1 MKETYSPA
9 ILASYATFKELY
21 NEGKYRSPYQILAEF
36 IKYIVLTENTY
47 SFSLVKMKQDL
58 KRVFGFELP
67 TAVIKTAVK
76 GIDGMTREAATS
88 DYVVNNKQLI
98 ENVEFVSLRK
108 ETEVENLELSK
119 LLLDYAHE
127 YHSDQYIQEDVLVQ
141 DFIAYLIDENS
152 NTKNHDIIS
161 EFILKN
167 SDDVRIQESIESIR
181 QGAVLYIGLNYNISE
196 TGSLGKDLILYLDT
210 EILFDLAG
218 YNGGVY
224 QSIAEDFIDLVRDAN
239 EGEHKI
245 KLRYFA
251 KVKSEIE
258 KFFDMAKDIVVGRQ
272 IPNNKPAMKSIVNG
286 CREETDVI
294 EKCADFF
301 LKLRTQYSIVEDPI
315 ESYYV
320 SSYDSY
326 NLEGIRNDTF
336 PQDEETSEAL
346 TYVSHINKLRKGVRY
361 REYTESGYIFV
372 TETSKVL
379 DVSKNMIT
387 LLSAEDEMDSIHAC
401 GFAQNM
407 SGISNI
413 LWYKLNKGFGRKD
426 FPQSLDA
433 VLKAKV
439 VLAKHISQNVSKAYQ
454 ELKKQYEEGS
464 ISKEIMAARMLALR
478 EKSEKPEDINI
489 DNVENELDFSPE
501 FYKAYETAI
510 EQNKA
515 LLQDKDDLIKKITEK
530 AEFDNKQAEQKIEI
544 LEIAAKENKKIQ
556 QQLEQQLSTQQI
568 EMHNQKEMIQELQK
582 KQEEQER
589 RKNIRKNWC
598 KLILKVVIRIILIA
612 LISGGTYWLCR
623 KMNLDYGTVISIVIG
638 IVGLIPLAITT
649 IKNDYR
655 KLIKELE

>member
-251 KVKSEIE
+251 EVKSEIE

-478 EKSEKPEDINI
+478 EKSEKPEDISI

-556 QQLEQQLSTQQI
+556 QQLSTQQI

-582 KQEEQER
+582 KEEEQER

-623 KMNLDYGTVISIVIG
+623 KMKLDYGTVISIVIG

>member
-251 KVKSEIE
+251 EVKSEIE

-478 EKSEKPEDINI
+478 EKSEKPEDISI

-582 KQEEQER
+582 KEEEQER

-623 KMNLDYGTVISIVIG
+623 KMKLDYGTVISIVIG

>member
-36 IKYIVLTENTY
+36 IKYIALTENTY
-47 SFSLVKMKQDL
+47 SFSLLKMKQDL

-76 GIDGMTREAATS
+76 GIDGVIKEATTS

-98 ENVEFVSLRK
+98 ENAEFISLQK
-108 ETEVENLELSK
+108 ETEEENIKLSK

-152 NTKNHDIIS
+152 NTKNHDLIS

-167 SDDVRIQESIESIR
+167 SNDVEIQESIESIR

-196 TGSLGKDLILYLDT
+196 TGSLGKDLTLYLDT
-210 EILFDLAG
+210 EILFDLFG

-224 QSIAEDFIDLVRDAN
+224 QSIAEDFITLVRDAN
-239 EGEHKI
+239 EGEHRI
-245 KLRYFA
+245 KLCYFSE
-251 KVKSEIE
+251 VKSEIE
-258 KFFDMAKDIVVGRQ
+258 KFFDMAKDIVIGRQ

-286 CREETDVI
+286 CKEETDVI

-301 LKLRTQYSIVEDPI
+301 LKLRTQFSIVEDPI
-315 ESYYV
+315 ESYYL
-320 SSYDSY
+320 SLYDKY
-326 NLEGIRNDTF
+326 NLEGTRNEVF

-346 TYVSHINKLRKGVRY
+346 TYVSHINKLRKGIRY
-361 REYTESGYIFV
+361 REYTESGFIFV

-379 DVSKNMIT
+379 EVSKNMIA
-387 LLSAEDEMDSIHAC
+387 LLSTEDEMDSIHAC
-401 GFAQNM
+401 GFAENM

-439 VLAKHISQNVSKAYQ
+439 VLAKHVSQNVSKAYQ
-454 ELKKQYEEGS
+454 ELKKQYEGGV

-478 EKSEKPEDINI
+478 GKSEKPEDISI

-501 FYKAYETAI
+501 FYKTYEAAI

-515 LLQDKDDLIKKITEK
+515 LLQEKDDLIKKITKK
-530 AEFDNKQAEQKIEI
+530 AEFDSKQAQQKIEF
-544 LEIAAKENKKIQ
+544 LEASAKESEKTQK
-556 QQLEQQLSTQQI
+556 QLEQQISAQQI

-582 KQEEQER
+582 KEEERER
-589 RKNIRKNWC
+589 RKSIRKNWC
-598 KLILKVVIRIILIA
+598 KLILKVVMRIILIA
-612 LISGGTYWLCR
+612 FISRGIYWICV
-623 KMNLDYGTVISIVIG
+623 KMKLDFGAVISIVIG

-655 KLIKELE
+655 KLIKEIE

>member
-251 KVKSEIE
+251 EVKSEIE

-372 TETSKVL
+372 AETSKVL

-478 EKSEKPEDINI
+478 EKSEKPEDISI

-582 KQEEQER
+582 KEEEQER

-623 KMNLDYGTVISIVIG
+623 KMKLDYGTVISIVIG

>member
-655 KLIKELE
+655 KLIRELE

>member
-251 KVKSEIE
+251 EVKSEIE

-478 EKSEKPEDINI
+478 EKSEKPEDISI

-582 KQEEQER
+582 KEEEQER

-612 LISGGTYWLCR
+612 LISGGTYWICR
-623 KMNLDYGTVISIVIG
+623 KMKLDYGTVISIVIG

>member
-196 TGSLGKDLILYLDT
+196 TGSLGKNLILYLDT

-251 KVKSEIE
+251 EVKSEIE

-515 LLQDKDDLIKKITEK
+515 LLQDKDDLIKK
-530 AEFDNKQAEQKIEI
+530 N
-544 LEIAAKENKKIQ
+544 N
-556 QQLEQQLSTQQI
+556 
-568 EMHNQKEMIQELQK
+568 
-582 KQEEQER
+582 
-589 RKNIRKNWC
+589 
-598 KLILKVVIRIILIA
+598 
-612 LISGGTYWLCR
+612 
-623 KMNLDYGTVISIVIG
+623 
-638 IVGLIPLAITT
+638 
-649 IKNDYR
+649 
-655 KLIKELE
+655 

>member
-251 KVKSEIE
+251 EVKSEIE
-258 KFFDMAKDIVVGRQ
+258 KFFDMAKDIVFGRQ

-478 EKSEKPEDINI
+478 EKSEKPEDISI

-582 KQEEQER
+582 KEEEQER

-623 KMNLDYGTVISIVIG
+623 KMKLDYGTVISIVIG

>member
-251 KVKSEIE
+251 EVKSEIE

-361 REYTESGYIFV
+361 GEYTESGYIFV

-478 EKSEKPEDINI
+478 EKSEKPEDISI

-556 QQLEQQLSTQQI
+556 QQLKQQLSTQQI

-582 KQEEQER
+582 KEEEQER

-623 KMNLDYGTVISIVIG
+623 KMKLDYGTVISIVIG

>member
-9 ILASYATFKELY
+9 TLASYATFKELY
-21 NEGKYRSPYQILAEF
+21 NEGKYRSSYQILAEF
-36 IKYIVLTENTY
+36 IKYIVLAENTY

-76 GIDGMTREAATS
+76 GIDGITKESATS
-88 DYVVNNKQLI
+88 DYIINNKQLI
-98 ENVEFVSLRK
+98 KNAEFVSLRK
-108 ETEVENLELSK
+108 ETEAENLELSK

-127 YHSDQYIQEDVLVQ
+127 HYSGQYIQEDVLVQ
-141 DFIAYLIDENS
+141 DFIAYLIDDNS
-152 NTKNHDIIS
+152 NTKNHDLIS

-196 TGSLGKDLILYLDT
+196 TGSLGKDLTLYLDT
-210 EILFDLAG
+210 EVLFDLVG

-224 QSIAEDFIDLVRDAN
+224 QSIAEDFIDLVRNAN

-245 KLRYFA
+245 KLRYFTE
-251 KVKSEIE
+251 VKSEIE
-258 KFFDMAKDIVVGRQ
+258 KFFDMARDIVVGRQ

-286 CREETDVI
+286 CKEETDVI

-301 LKLRTQYSIVEDPI
+301 LKLRTQYSIIEDPI
-315 ESYYV
+315 ESYYLP
-320 SSYDSY
+320 SYDSY
-326 NLEGIRNDTF
+326 NLEGIRNDAF

-361 REYTESGYIFV
+361 KEYTESGYIFV

-379 DVSKNMIT
+379 DVSKNMIA
-387 LLSAEDEMDSIHAC
+387 LLSAEDEMDTIHAC

-439 VLAKHISQNVSKAYQ
+439 ILAKHISQKVSKAYQ

-478 EKSEKPEDINI
+478 EKSEKPEDISI

-530 AEFDNKQAEQKIEI
+530 AKFDNKQAEQKIEI
-544 LEIAAKENKKIQ
+544 LEAAAKENEKIQ
-556 QQLEQQLSTQQI
+556 QQLEQQLSSQQI
-568 EMHNQKEMIQELQK
+568 EMHSQKEMIQELQK
-582 KQEEQER
+582 KEEDRER
-589 RKNIRKNWC
+589 RKTIRRNWC
-598 KLILKVVIRIILIA
+598 KLILKVVMRVILIA
-612 LISGGTYWLCR
+612 LITGGTYWICR
-623 KMNLDYGTVISIVIG
+623 KMNWEFGTVISIVIG
-638 IVGLIPLAITT
+638 IVGLIPLVIVP

-655 KLIKELE
+655 KLIKEVE

>member
-1 MKETYSPA
+1 MKEMYSPA

-76 GIDGMTREAATS
+76 GIDGITRETATS
-88 DYVVNNKQLI
+88 GYVVNNKQLI
-98 ENVEFVSLRK
+98 ENAEFASLRK

-127 YHSDQYIQEDVLVQ
+127 HYSDQYIREDALVQ

-152 NTKNHDIIS
+152 NTKNHDLIS

-167 SDDVRIQESIESIR
+167 SDDVRTQESIESIR

-196 TGSLGKDLILYLDT
+196 TGSLGKDLTLYLDT
-210 EILFDLAG
+210 EILFDLVG

-245 KLRYFA
+245 KLRYFTE
-251 KVKSEIE
+251 VKNEIE
-258 KFFDMAKDIVVGRQ
+258 NFFDMAKDIVVGRQ

-301 LKLRTQYSIVEDPI
+301 LKLRTQYSIIEDPI
-315 ESYYV
+315 ESYYLP
-320 SSYDSY
+320 SYDSY
-326 NLEGIRNDTF
+326 NLEGIRNDAF

-361 REYTESGYIFV
+361 KEYTESGYIFV

-379 DVSKNMIT
+379 DVSKNMIA
-387 LLSAEDEMDSIHAC
+387 LLSAEDEKDAIHAC

-439 VLAKHISQNVSKAYQ
+439 VLAKHISQKVSKAYQ

-478 EKSEKPEDINI
+478 EKSEKPEDISI

-501 FYKAYETAI
+501 YYKAYETAI
-510 EQNKA
+510 EQNKT

-544 LEIAAKENKKIQ
+544 LEAAAKENEKIQ
-556 QQLEQQLSTQQI
+556 QQLEQQLSA
-568 EMHNQKEMIQELQK
+568 QKEMIQELQK
-582 KQEEQER
+582 KEEERER
-589 RKNIRKNWC
+589 RKTIRKNWC
-598 KLILKVVIRIILIA
+598 KLILKVMMRIILIA
-612 LISGGTYWLCR
+612 LISGGTYWICR
-623 KMNLDYGTVISIVIG
+623 KMSWEFGTVISIIIG
-638 IVGLIPLAITT
+638 VVGLFPLLIAP

-655 KLIKELE
+655 KLIKELWKI

>member
-1 MKETYSPA
+1 M
-9 ILASYATFKELY
+9 
-21 NEGKYRSPYQILAEF
+21 Q
-36 IKYIVLTENTY
+36 
-47 SFSLVKMKQDL
+47 
-58 KRVFGFELP
+58 
-67 TAVIKTAVK
+67 
-76 GIDGMTREAATS
+76 
-88 DYVVNNKQLI
+88 
-98 ENVEFVSLRK
+98 K
-108 ETEVENLELSK
+108 ETEEENIKLSK

-152 NTKNHDIIS
+152 NTKNHDLIS

-167 SDDVRIQESIESIR
+167 SNDVEIQESIESIR

-196 TGSLGKDLILYLDT
+196 TGSLGKDLTLYLDT
-210 EILFDLAG
+210 EILFDLFG

-224 QSIAEDFIDLVRDAN
+224 QSIAEDFITLVRDAN
-239 EGEHKI
+239 EGEHRI
-245 KLRYFA
+245 KLCYFSE
-251 KVKSEIE
+251 VKSEIE
-258 KFFDMAKDIVVGRQ
+258 KFFDMAKDIVIGRQ

-286 CREETDVI
+286 CKEETDVI

-301 LKLRTQYSIVEDPI
+301 LKLRTQFSIVEDPI
-315 ESYYV
+315 ESYYL
-320 SSYDSY
+320 SLYDKY
-326 NLEGIRNDTF
+326 NLEGTRNEVF

-346 TYVSHINKLRKGVRY
+346 TYVSHINKLRKGIRY
-361 REYTESGYIFV
+361 REYTESGFIFV

-379 DVSKNMIT
+379 EVSKNMIA
-387 LLSAEDEMDSIHAC
+387 LLSTEDEMDSIHAC
-401 GFAQNM
+401 GFAENM

-439 VLAKHISQNVSKAYQ
+439 VLAKHVSQNVSKAYQ
-454 ELKKQYEEGS
+454 ELKKQYEGGV

-478 EKSEKPEDINI
+478 GKSEKPEDISI

-501 FYKAYETAI
+501 FYKTYEAAI

-515 LLQDKDDLIKKITEK
+515 LLQEKDDLIKKITKK
-530 AEFDNKQAEQKIEI
+530 AEFDSKQAQQKIEF
-544 LEIAAKENKKIQ
+544 LEASAKESEKTQK
-556 QQLEQQLSTQQI
+556 QLEQQISAQQI

-582 KQEEQER
+582 KEEERER
-589 RKNIRKNWC
+589 RKSIRKNWC
-598 KLILKVVIRIILIA
+598 KLILKVVMRIILIA
-612 LISGGTYWLCR
+612 FISRGIYWICV
-623 KMNLDYGTVISIVIG
+623 KMKLDFGAVISIVIG

-655 KLIKELE
+655 KLIKEIE

>member
-251 KVKSEIE
+251 EVKSEIE

-478 EKSEKPEDINI
+478 EKSEKPEDISI

-582 KQEEQER
+582 KEEEQER

-612 LISGGTYWLCR
+612 LISGGTYWLCW
-623 KMNLDYGTVISIVIG
+623 KMKLDYGTVISIVIG

>member
-36 IKYIVLTENTY
+36 IKYIVLAENTY

-76 GIDGMTREAATS
+76 GIDGITKGSATS
-88 DYVVNNKQLI
+88 DYIVNNKQLI
-98 ENVEFVSLRK
+98 ENAEFVSLRK
-108 ETEVENLELSK
+108 ETETENLELSK

-127 YHSDQYIQEDVLVQ
+127 HYSDQYIQEDVLVQ

-152 NTKNHDIIS
+152 NTKNHDLIS
-161 EFILKN
+161 GFILKN
-167 SDDVRIQESIESIR
+167 SDDVKIQESIESIR

-196 TGSLGKDLILYLDT
+196 TGSLGKDLTLYLDT

-224 QSIAEDFIDLVRDAN
+224 QSIAEDFIDLVKDAN
-239 EGEHKI
+239 EGDHKI
-245 KLRYFA
+245 KLCYFTE
-251 KVKSEIE
+251 VKNEIE
-258 KFFDMAKDIVVGRQ
+258 NFFDMARDIVIGRQ

-286 CREETDVI
+286 CKEETDVI

-301 LKLRTQYSIVEDPI
+301 LKLRTQYSIVEDQI
-315 ESYYV
+315 ESYYL
-320 SSYDSY
+320 SSYDDY
-326 NLEGIRNDTF
+326 NLEGIRNEAF

-379 DVSKNMIT
+379 DVSKNMIA
-387 LLSAEDEMDSIHAC
+387 LLSAEDEMDSVHAC

-439 VLAKHISQNVSKAYQ
+439 VLAKHISQKVSKAYQ
-454 ELKKQYEEGS
+454 ELKKQYNEGA

-478 EKSEKPEDINI
+478 EKSEKPEDISI

-501 FYKAYETAI
+501 YYKAYETAI

-530 AEFDNKQAEQKIEI
+530 AEFDNKQAEQKIGI
-544 LEIAAKENKKIQ
+544 LEAAAKENEKIQ
-556 QQLEQQLSTQQI
+556 QQLEQQLSAQQI
-568 EMHNQKEMIQELQK
+568 EMHNQKAMIQELQK
-582 KQEEQER
+582 KEEERER
-589 RKNIRKNWC
+589 RKTIRKNGC
-598 KLILKVVIRIILIA
+598 KLILKVMMRIILIA
-612 LISGGTYWLCR
+612 LITGGTYWICR
-623 KMNLDYGTVISIVIG
+623 KMNWEFGTVISIVIG
-638 IVGLIPLAITT
+638 IVGLIPLVIVP

-655 KLIKELE
+655 KLIKEVE